1 MSIELDMF
9 HPDDAKALHDAGFS
23 IRVNLPRSEA
33 LAAYRQGGRDI
44 VSAVVQWIAGGL
56 IDTVSGD
63 DVPFLA
69 RLVEHAGMA
78 GSRYE
83 PSLAQNLKQI
93 PLMLPLLRGLIPLIG
108 RFNSAVPSRSG
119 IAAGPVIFQ

>member
-1 MSIELDMF
+1 LRACGAKSVSIELDMF

-33 LAAYRQGGRDI
+33 LPAYRQGGRDI
-44 VSAVVQWIAGGL
+44 VSSVLHWIAEGL

-69 RLVEHAGMA
+69 RLVERARAAGGPPDGA
-78 GSRYE
+78 GSQRPTSSRRAE
-83 PSLAQNLKQI
+83 AQ
-93 PLMLPLLRGLIPLIG
+93 
-108 RFNSAVPSRSG
+108 ASRVCRMSSG
-119 IAAGPVIFQ
+119 V